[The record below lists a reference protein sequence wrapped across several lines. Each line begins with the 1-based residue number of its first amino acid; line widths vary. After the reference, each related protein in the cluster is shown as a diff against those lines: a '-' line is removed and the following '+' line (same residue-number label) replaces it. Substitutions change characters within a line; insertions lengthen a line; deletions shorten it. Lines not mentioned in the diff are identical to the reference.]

1 MANLVDYSEWLP
13 HTLRYLAKEAALP
26 SRRLTIGLS
35 ECGPVWVWLAF
46 LFALLVPNMLCS
58 RNALGQDSDS
68 RPQLG
73 ELTINGLL
81 PPPPAPSF
89 QGITHTS
96 WTRRDGAP
104 GGINA
109 LAQTKDGYLWIGST
123 LGLYRFDG
131 LRFSLYP
138 LASSSPSLDVCS
150 LAADLDGGLW
160 IAMCSATIVHLRTDG
175 STVTYSQKEGVPT
188 GTIDKIFCLPDGSV
202 WMAGSSRLLHFEG
215 DRWIDFG
222 KDHGIG
228 RFGVFAV
235 MFDRE
240 GNIWVSRDKRLS
252 ILRQAKGQLEDVSNP
267 VNYVSSMVQS
277 RDGEIWFSDAWRSV
291 RPLSN
296 TSPEGVL
303 PLEGK
308 AEMLVDSH
316 DNLWVAQ
323 DDEGLSRILHISDRT
338 VPPVIERG
346 SKSDLTAQQTH
357 ALLEDREGNIWVG
370 TERGLDR
377 FRETQFVHF
386 RGTELRYFPSLVAAD
401 DGSVWINSHGSSLM
415 HVVAGNVLPV
425 GLPVH
430 SGPFAKRRNGD
441 ICFVDQTSYE
451 LQCYGRDKQTHVK
464 ISPKIWH
471 RPPMNMVEDTDGS
484 LLISF
489 QGGGFWRY
497 QDGQWNQMTAA
508 GLPNTSPW
516 AILSDAQGRIWLG
529 YGNDNIVG
537 RIGGAFRTFHVGE
550 GPWSNTLTFYQT
562 REIIWAGGSMGLS
575 FFDGSQ
581 FRRVHS
587 LEANLLQGTSGITQD
602 QQGNLWLNAGAG
614 VLRIS
619 SQEVA
624 SLLRAPDHLVK
635 IDVFD
640 ENDGLVGQP
649 TQFKR
654 GPSAI
659 SDTRGTLW
667 FAMGGDVVSLDPS
680 KLGHGKSL
688 PSVLIESVLVNG
700 SPVLRAPGQPG
711 AVLYT
716 DTRHLHDLEINFI
729 GINLSAPERVYYRY
743 RLVGEDKD
751 WQEAGKRR
759 QAFYTRLGPGT
770 YYFQVSASNGEDWND
785 LPIPLRIEVRPAFYQ
800 TWWFRTL
807 LVLSALLIAWLSL
820 RTRMRFVAEQVH
832 SRLSERVAER
842 ERVARELHDTLLQGF
857 QGLMMRFHLATQS
870 IPEGQPAKTEMED
883 ALDSADLLL
892 VESRERIRDLRH
904 EAIEPTSLPD
914 ALSAL
919 GDEFA
924 VPHAWKLEVLTRGIA
939 VDLNPITYQD
949 IYAVSKEALVNAF
962 RHSGASVIQAELHF
976 APHRLQIDVVDNGVG
991 IDPSILS
998 GARRADHWGLA
1009 GMQERADNLEAE
1021 LKLSAL
1027 PNGGT
1032 RVRLIVPGAMA
1043 YRHQEQSS
1051 VLGKFYRRCLGRH
1064 RKQG

>member
-1 MANLVDYSEWLP
+1 MANLIDYSEWSTHDASLLAEEATLP
-13 HTLRYLAKEAALP
+13 N
-26 SRRLTIGLS
+26 RRTKIES
-35 ECGPVWVWLAF
+35 SKSGPAWAQLAF
-46 LFALLVPNMLCS
+46 VLPLLVPNIASAQNTL
-58 RNALGQDSDS
+58 APDSNN
-68 RPQLG
+68 RPHVG
-73 ELTINGLL
+73 EHTVNGLL

-138 LASSSPSLDVCS
+138 LGASSPSLDVCS

-175 STVTYSQKEGVPT
+175 STVTYSRNEGVPT
-188 GTIDKIFCLPDGSV
+188 GTIDKILCLPDGSL

-215 DRWIDFG
+215 NRWVDFG
-222 KDHGIG
+222 KNHGIG

-252 ILRQAKGQLEDVSNP
+252 ILRQGKGQLEDVSNP

-277 RDGEIWFSDAWRSV
+277 RDGEVWFSDAWRSV

-296 TSPEGVL
+296 VSPEGVL

-308 AEMLVDSH
+308 AEMLIDSH

-323 DDEGLSRILHISDRT
+323 DDEGLSRILHISDHT

-346 SKSDLTAQQTH
+346 TKGDLTAQQTH

-377 FRETQFVHF
+377 FRETQFEHF

-401 DGSVWINSHGSSLM
+401 DGSVWIDSHGSALM
-415 HVVAGNVLPV
+415 HVVDGKVFPV
-425 GLPVH
+425 GAPVH

-484 LLISF
+484 LLIAF

-497 QDGQWNQMTAA
+497 QDDQWNQMKEA
-508 GLPNTSPW
+508 GLPNTTPW
-516 AILSDAQGRIWLG
+516 SILSDREGRLWLG

-537 RIGGAFRTFHVGE
+537 RIDGTYRTFHVDE

-562 REIIWAGGSMGLS
+562 PETIWAGGSMGLL
-575 FFDGSQ
+575 FFDGNR

-587 LEANLLQGTSGITQD
+587 LESNLLQGTSGVVQD

-624 SLLRAPDHLVK
+624 SLLHTPDHLVK

-659 SDTRGTLW
+659 TDTRGKLW

-680 KLGHGKSL
+680 KLGHAKSL
-688 PSVLIESVLVNG
+688 PSVLIEGVLVNG
-700 SPVLRAPGQPG
+700 NPVLGAPSQPG
-711 AVLYT
+711 AVLLT

-743 RLVGEDKD
+743 RLIGEEKD

-770 YYFQVSASNGEDWND
+770 YYFQVSASNGEDWNE

-800 TWWFRTL
+800 TWWFRTVL
-807 LVLSALLIAWLSL
+807 ILSALFFAWLSL
-820 RTRMRFVAEQVH
+820 RARMRFVAEQVH

-870 IPEGQPAKTEMED
+870 IPEHEPAKMEMED

-904 EAIEPTSLPD
+904 EVIDPTSLPD

-919 GDEFA
+919 GDDFS
-924 VPHAWKLEVLTRGIA
+924 VPHDWKLEVLIRGVA
-939 VDLNPITYQD
+939 ADLNPITYQD
-949 IYAVSKEALVNAF
+949 IYAICKEALVNAF
-962 RHSGASVIQAELHF
+962 RHSGASIIQAELHF
-976 APHRLQIDVVDNGVG
+976 EPHRLQIDVIDNGIG
-991 IDPSILS
+991 IDPRILS
-998 GARRADHWGLA
+998 GGKRVDHWGLA
-1009 GMQERADNLEAE
+1009 GMQERADNLGAD

-1027 PNGGT
+1027 PSGGT

-1051 VLGKFYRRCLGRH
+1051 VLGNFYRRAMRRL
-1064 RKQG
+1064 RKKG